1 MRLKKKKKCFLEAK
15 AVQVKPRAKG
25 RRPAMDGRMGRA
37 GDVDKYIAVTSWGPR
52 WNLHSI

>member
-1 MRLKKKKKCFLEAK
+1 MRLRKNMCFLEAK

-37 GDVDKYIAVTSWGPR
+37 GDVNI
-52 WNLHSI
+52 